1 MSGID
6 ERLALLE
13 RRLRQLESGEAADE
27 GSPHDRVAVLE
38 QLHRLQSAIDA
49 RDWDTIRDTFTPD
62 GTGYG
67 RTGVDEILAI
77 MQDHLGGCGPTQ
89 HLLGNERLTIE
100 GDRARSLSYARVHH
114 VGAESMQA
122 SWPKT
127 VVDCRDKTPRRC
139 MVAPRGMANLMEA
152 GRHAEPY
159 RQDFRVAA
167 EPLTA
172 RSGPPPCGGK
182 QPRRGM
188 YGHVDD
194 EPPAY
199 PGPLRLAHD
208 PR

>member
-27 GSPHDRVAVLE
+27 GSLRDRVAVLE

-89 HLLGNERLTIE
+89 HLLGNERVTIE

-114 VGAESMQA
+114 VGAKTMQGKFFECMGEYDDRWVRTENGWRLSRREFDMQIQIGDFTVLRPAALRAGAGSGHCRVTLPA
-122 SWPKT
+122 S
-127 VVDCRDKTPRRC
+127 TPSADVAGKRGVQSRRNQ
-139 MVAPRGMANLMEA
+139 GEYNL
-152 GRHAEPY
+152 
-159 RQDFRVAA
+159 
-167 EPLTA
+167 
-172 RSGPPPCGGK
+172 
-182 QPRRGM
+182 
-188 YGHVDD
+188 
-194 EPPAY
+194 
-199 PGPLRLAHD
+199 
-208 PR
+208 